1 MKPVLETVEL
11 TKRFGGLVAVNS
23 VSIRVDGGSI
33 TAIIGPN
40 GAGKTTLLNL
50 ISGAVIPD
58 SGRVFFEGRD
68 ITRMNSHERARM
80 GIARS
85 FQNISVFPSLTV
97 LNNIKIALL
106 RTRGSRVSMNPLK
119 RVSQYC
125 ELEEE
130 AMAIAETVGLSG
142 KEDLA
147 VGSLTQADQRKL
159 DIALAISQRPRLL
172 LLDEPTSGLSM
183 EEIPVILNLIKSLK
197 REKNSLT
204 IILVEHKIEVVR
216 ELAERV
222 IAMKEGRVIA
232 EGPPGSVMSNR
243 EVIEAYLGGDH
254 A

>member
-1 MKPVLETVEL
+1 MKPVLETVGL

-23 VSIRVDGGSI
+23 VSIKIGGGSI

-50 ISGAVIPD
+50 ISGAVLPD

-68 ITRMNSHERARM
+68 ITRMSSHERARM

-97 LNNIKIALL
+97 LDNIKIALL
-106 RTRGSRVSMNPLK
+106 RPRGSRVSMNPLK
-119 RVSQYC
+119 RVNQYR

-183 EEIPVILNLIKSLK
+183 EEIPVILNLIKNL
-197 REKNSLT
+197 RGKNPIT
-204 IILVEHKIEVVR
+204 VILVEHKIEVVR

-232 EGPPGSVMSNR
+232 EGPPGSVMNNR